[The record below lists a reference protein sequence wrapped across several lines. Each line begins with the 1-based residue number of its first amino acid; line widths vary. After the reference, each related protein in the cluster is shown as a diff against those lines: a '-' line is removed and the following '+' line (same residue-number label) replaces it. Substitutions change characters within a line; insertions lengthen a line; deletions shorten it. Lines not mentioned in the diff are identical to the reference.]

1 MALSDADVQK
11 QIKHMM
17 AFIEQEANEKAEE
30 IDAKAE
36 EEFNIEKG
44 RLVQTQRLKIM
55 EYYEKK
61 EKHIEQQKK
70 IQMSNLMNQARLRV
84 LKARDD
90 LISDLIKEAKE
101 RLASIVKDTP
111 KYQVLLDGLV
121 LQGLYQLLEPQ
132 MIVRCKKD
140 DLPLVTAAVQKA
152 IPLYKIAAKR
162 DLNVQVDQ
170 KTFLPAEIS
179 GGVEI
184 YNGNG
189 KIKVSNT
196 LESRL
201 DLIAQQMMPEVR
213 VALFG
218 INNNRKFLD

>member
-1 MALSDADVQK
+1 MALSNADVQK
-11 QIKHMM
+11 QIKHMI

-44 RLVQTQRLKIM
+44 CLVQTQRLKIM

-121 LQGLYQLLEPQ
+121 LQDLYQLLESQ
-132 MIVRCKKD
+132 MIVHCKKD

-152 IPLYKIAAKR
+152 IPLYKLAAKR

-170 KTFLPAEIS
+170 KTFLPTEIS
-179 GGVEI
+179 GGIEI

-218 INNNRKFLD
+218 TNNNRKFLD

>member
-1 MALSDADVQK
+1 MALSNAKVQK

-17 AFIEQEANEKAEE
+17 AFIKQEANEKGKE
-30 IDAKAE
+30 IDTKTE
-36 EEFNIEKG
+36 EEFNFEKG
-44 RLVQTQRLKIM
+44 CLVQTQRLKIM

-84 LKARDD
+84 LKARND

-101 RLASIVKDTP
+101 RLASIMKDTP
-111 KYQVLLDGLV
+111 KYQVLLDSLAF
-121 LQGLYQLLEPQ
+121 QCLYQLLEPQ
-132 MIVRCKKD
+132 MIVCYKKD
-140 DLPLVTAAVQKA
+140 DLPLVMAAVQKA
-152 IPLYKIAAKR
+152 IPLNKIVAKR
-162 DLNVQVDQ
+162 DLNIQVDQ
-170 KTFLPAEIS
+170 KTFLSAEIS
-179 GGVEI
+179 GGIEI
-184 YNGNG
+184 FNGNG

-201 DLIAQQMMPEVR
+201 DLITQQMIPDVH
-213 VALFG
+213 VTFFG